1 MENQISYV
9 AVGLFLE
16 KSVEEKIVKLSQK
29 LCDEYDSW
37 WRLSDVFPP
46 HISLWLAYL
55 PTKNEVA
62 VIEEIKEI
70 VKNIGSI
77 SVKLADVDIKDNSKE
92 YYVNQG
98 IIKTEQLTN
107 LHYVMLERLNQ
118 YREGYICPK
127 YLTEESQNSMSD
139 LMKENVKK
147 YGTRFV
153 AQLYDPHISI
163 SFIDKEKVDK
173 KIIEEY
179 IPAISGTYSCNE
191 LIVFKQKESGKSI
204 DVLSKITF

>member
-16 KSVEEKIVKLSQK
+16 KSVEEKIIKLSQK
-29 LCDEYDSW
+29 LYDEYDSW

-77 SVKLADVDIKDNSKE
+77 NVELADVDIKDNNKE

-118 YREGYICPK
+118 YREEYICPK

-163 SFIDKEKVDK
+163 SFIDKGKVDK
-173 KIIEEY
+173 KAIEEC